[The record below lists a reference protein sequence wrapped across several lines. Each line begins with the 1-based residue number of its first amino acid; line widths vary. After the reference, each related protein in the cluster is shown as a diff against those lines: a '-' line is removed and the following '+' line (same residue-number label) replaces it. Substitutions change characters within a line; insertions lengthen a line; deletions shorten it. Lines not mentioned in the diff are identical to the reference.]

1 MKPILESCNRW
12 RFLILLGMLL
22 VLLVVQPILFGS
34 ASPVWFDAFF
44 LLVIVALLFSFSRDR
59 KWRAP
64 AYMLGILAALLSM
77 AGHVVA
83 GWDHAVALL
92 IGHLMGATLLLLG
105 LAVVVKA
112 ILISPE
118 RTLDSVFGAIC
129 GYLLLGMAWALLYS
143 VVDSVWP
150 GSFAVRIELAQY
162 VENGR
167 ARIQLLVYHSFVTLT
182 TLGYGDVT
190 PVSAPARTFAW
201 VEAMTGQFYLTV
213 LVAGL
218 VGALIN
224 RNGAPF
230 LTPASRA
237 ADMAVAH
244 APEPQKKTPGAIDV
258 QA

>member
-1 MKPILESCNRW
+1 MKPVLDSCNRW

-59 KWRAP
+59 KWRVP

-77 AGHVVA
+77 GGHVVG

-92 IGHLMGATLLLLG
+92 MGHLMGAMLLLLG

-150 GSFAVRIELAQY
+150 GSFAVRSELAPY

-167 ARIQLLVYHSFVTLT
+167 ARIQLLVYYSFVTLT
-182 TLGYGDVT
+182 TVGYGDAT
-190 PVSAPARTFAW
+190 RPCSNLHLGGSDDRPILPHRSCGWSGWSTDQPEWRAI
-201 VEAMTGQFYLTV
+201 LD
-213 LVAGL
+213 AGL
-218 VGALIN
+218 ARGGYG
-224 RNGAPF
+224 R
-230 LTPASRA
+230 RA
-237 ADMAVAH
+237 CA
-244 APEPQKKTPGAIDV
+244 
-258 QA
+258 